1 VLGCCFFEDMR
12 LDQPS
17 TLPGLRTDRP
27 KKASRLFKPLTKELK
42 TFISNQ
48 MSHINNNCLSDP
60 HKNVIKVTRV
70 NPKMG
75 KAFVSCSAGPLENI
89 NRQFNSL
96 LNAPMVG
103 IARADRVINN
113 HIEQSNDRKR
123 MTRLGKGQSVTVQ
136 TEKLH
141 VLHSMATSR

>member
-1 VLGCCFFEDMR
+1 M
-12 LDQPS
+12 
-17 TLPGLRTDRP
+17 
-27 KKASRLFKPLTKELK
+27 
-42 TFISNQ
+42 
-48 MSHINNNCLSDP
+48 
-60 HKNVIKVTRV
+60 
-70 NPKMG
+70 NPKTG

-141 VLHSMATSR
+141 VLHSVATSR